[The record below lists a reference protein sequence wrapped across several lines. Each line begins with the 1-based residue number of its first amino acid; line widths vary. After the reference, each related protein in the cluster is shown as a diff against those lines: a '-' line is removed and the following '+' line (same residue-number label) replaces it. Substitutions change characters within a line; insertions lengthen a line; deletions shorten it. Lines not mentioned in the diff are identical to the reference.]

1 MFLKNLSQS
10 LTDLFWKAQKML
22 PDGHQDH
29 LLGYSVSSVTFLLFS
44 SSSVEGCMGLQMHR
58 NSKIVCTALGT
69 VLSHQS
75 TAQFHSQN
83 YYVTFSWGF
92 LLLHTKSL
100 NNGRKDFNTIANS
113 NDLLILFFLLIP
125 YLHLL
130 TIIFLI
136 QLLFSYLFS
145 LACRS
150 FFYIQ
155 Y

>member
-1 MFLKNLSQS
+1 
-10 LTDLFWKAQKML
+10 
-22 PDGHQDH
+22 
-29 LLGYSVSSVTFLLFS
+29 
-44 SSSVEGCMGLQMHR
+44 MGLQMHR

-130 TIIFLI
+130 TIFLKFSYFFLI
-136 QLLFSYLFS
+136 FSPWLAGVSFTFSINPMLSFDVGNNFPSLLSIINIISGFLKKILFI
-145 LACRS
+145 
-150 FFYIQ
+150 FK
-155 Y
+155 